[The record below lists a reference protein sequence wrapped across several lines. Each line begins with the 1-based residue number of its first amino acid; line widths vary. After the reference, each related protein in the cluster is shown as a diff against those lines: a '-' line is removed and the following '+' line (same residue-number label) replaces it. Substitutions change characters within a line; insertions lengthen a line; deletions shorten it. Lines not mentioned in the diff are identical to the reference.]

1 MVACIWEFLTSYAPY
16 LAGLF
21 KRLPPGW
28 AHLEESCWANL
39 GQIWAKSGSISG
51 PLWAHCRPM
60 LGPSWAEYGSHIGPI
75 CAHIGTQC
83 LLQPRVSRQ
92 ASKRETVIYIY
103 IYIYIYRERRF
114 NHMSDGLYIC
124 SIRLDLSSARVAM
137 ISAGFRHSEHLRK
150 VSPAAA
156 TARFGCPGPPHYC
169 PRPL

>member
-1 MVACIWEFLTSYAPY
+1 MHLGILDELRAISG
-16 LAGLF
+16 GLIQEAAA
-21 KRLPPGW
+21 RLGPFGGIMLGPSGP
-28 AHLEESCWANL
+28 NL
-39 GQIWAKSGSISG
+39 GQIWINFGSIMG
-51 PLWAHCRPM
+51 PLSAHVGPILGRIWVPHWAHMCPHWDPV
-60 LGPSWAEYGSHIGPI
+60 LATTKG
-75 CAHIGTQC
+75 
-83 LLQPRVSRQ
+83 LQT
-92 ASKRETVIYIY
+92 SKQTRNRYIY
-103 IYIYIYRERRF
+103 IYIYIYRRF